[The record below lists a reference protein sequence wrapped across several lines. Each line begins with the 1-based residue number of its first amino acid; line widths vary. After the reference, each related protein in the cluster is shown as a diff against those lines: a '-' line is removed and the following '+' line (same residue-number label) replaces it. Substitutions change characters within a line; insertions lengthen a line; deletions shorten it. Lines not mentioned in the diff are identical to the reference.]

1 MNLDETKLSTEFSLA
16 LQIPYSERV
25 NSMDLNVGYNEN
37 FNNWELIIIYTGN
50 LEAISNEIGFT
61 YNELLNGYAIIEIR
75 QERINNLTRHPDIIF
90 IEKPKKIYVE
100 KLNHVSNS
108 FEDENMENRRISNV
122 YSAKNDFIYNNVRYG

>member
-50 LEAISNEIGFT
+50 LEAISN
-61 YNELLNGYAIIEIR
+61 
-75 QERINNLTRHPDIIF
+75 
-90 IEKPKKIYVE
+90 
-100 KLNHVSNS
+100 
-108 FEDENMENRRISNV
+108 
-122 YSAKNDFIYNNVRYG
+122 